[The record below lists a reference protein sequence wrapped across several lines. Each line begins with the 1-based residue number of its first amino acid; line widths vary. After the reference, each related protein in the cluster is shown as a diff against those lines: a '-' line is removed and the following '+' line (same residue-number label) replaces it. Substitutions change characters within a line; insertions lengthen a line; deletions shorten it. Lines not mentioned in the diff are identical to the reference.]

1 MQTQCTSILPK
12 SSSTLHLKQNAFQK
26 VQRIFLSSDDA
37 VCCVC
42 WSSSLLSQV
51 DSFLFLF
58 KFGPVQFD
66 WYVREVHFHEEKGL
80 LQPIDAAHYT
90 HVFHL

>member
-1 MQTQCTSILPK
+1 MGEPLAAELPVSRW
-12 SSSTLHLKQNAFQK
+12 SSFKK

-58 KFGPVQFD
+58 KFGQMQFD
-66 WYVREVHFHEEKGL
+66 WYVREVHFHEKRV
-80 LQPIDAAHYT
+80 IAAD
-90 HVFHL
+90 